1 MEASRARVLFVDDEL
16 RIVNLLRMTFR
27 STYEVFVATSGDEA
41 LQILSAHQIDVI
53 VSDQRMPGMAGT
65 ELLSRAVNVSPATM
79 RVLLTGY
86 SDLAAIVGSVND
98 GEIYRFVNKPWDQD
112 DLRRTIEDAVVA
124 SRNTRAAYAQSS
136 ATRAKDAEKKPQELP
151 YVMLIG
157 ESQADL
163 QAMHEVLHSEHRI
176 ITAMTLD
183 EAILMTERF
192 DIGVIVAEVS
202 ASSRATTDFL
212 ALLKQHYPY
221 ITTVMLTAS
230 EDSDFVI
237 RLINQAQIFRFQL
250 KPLRRGSFR
259 LSVAAAMRAHL
270 HMRSAPALAQRHKVA
285 VAPATEEDNT
295 LFSSMMRG
303 LKRLKERLSS
313 NVVA

>member
-1 MEASRARVLFVDDEL
+1 MDASRARVLFVDDEL

-27 STYEVFVATSGDEA
+27 STYEVFVATSGEEA
-41 LQILSAHQIDVI
+41 LQILSTQPIDVI

-112 DLRRTIEDAVVA
+112 DLRRTIEEAVVA
-124 SRNTRAAYAQSS
+124 SRNTRAAFADQTSS
-136 ATRAKDAEKKPQELP
+136 RAVVTERKPQELP

-157 ESQADL
+157 ESQPDL

-176 ITAMTLD
+176 ISAMTLD

-237 RLINQAQIFRFQL
+237 RLINHAQIFRFQL

-270 HMRSAPALAQRHKVA
+270 QMRAAPTLAQRHGVA
-285 VAPATEEDNT
+285 AAPTTEEGSS
-295 LFSSMMRG
+295 LFSSMVRG
-303 LKRLKERLSS
+303 LKRLRERLSGS
-313 NVVA
+313 MAA